1 MGDISRADK
10 NPSNSTS
17 TPSSDNEQ
25 RNNDKPSANVPE
37 ELSTITKSKARR
49 LKRRAAIQQLNM
61 GDDGPPKRGGERDIE
76 LMRHVKKSWF
86 RSNGYGPG
94 STGPFTIPRGYPVF
108 VSADPSAN
116 IPEGHH
122 LDNPPRASDETAGKT
137 KRTKGKKWKGKG
149 KEGTGMQQEMNHGIF
164 RLEQRNAL
172 IEGYSFLWDYKAPG
186 PFSDSNKRS
195 ASAPP
200 RIIGFDMLKDVS
212 EETPEKMP
220 AGMPEEATETVSEKT
235 TAKIPETIP
244 EHPAEKVPEKT
255 LEEIPKN
262 MPKESS
268 EKVTREMSEESG
280 EVCKDMPKEVPEEGP
295 ENMPEKSCDKVT
307 EETKETSEEVRKL
320 PEEVPERMPEE
331 IREHCD
337 QTIFESH
344 GIVFGHCPPVLR
356 NAVPLLESAPL
367 LEGSLLPE
375 LLSSLAVPT
384 RDNGRHAPFAQV
396 VPEQSVI
403 YPPPHFAPALPQQNY
418 AMLNYPFQN
427 HYPQNYQYSHSH
439 GHQNGY
445 YYPYYQGPYLNS
457 WHTPYHYQGMHPRM

>member
-1 MGDISRADK
+1 MGDMSRADK
-10 NPSNSTS
+10 NSSNSTG

-25 RNNDKPSANVPE
+25 KNNDKPSANVPE
-37 ELSTITKSKARR
+37 ELTTITKSKARR

-61 GDDGPPKRGGERDIE
+61 GDDEPPKRGGEPDIE

-86 RSNGYGPG
+86 RSNGYGSS
-94 STGPFTIPRGYPVF
+94 STGPFTIPRGYPGS

-122 LDNPPRASDETAGKT
+122 PDNPPRASDETGGKT
-137 KRTKGKKWKGKG
+137 KRTRKKKGKGKGKG
-149 KEGTGMQQEMNHGIF
+149 KEGTGMQQEINHGIF

-172 IEGYSFLWDYKAPG
+172 IEGYSFLRDDKSPG

-200 RIIGFDMLKDVS
+200 RIIGFDILKDGS

-220 AGMPEEATETVSEKT
+220 AGM
-235 TAKIPETIP
+235 
-244 EHPAEKVPEKT
+244 
-255 LEEIPKN
+255 
-262 MPKESS
+262 
-268 EKVTREMSEESG
+268 SEESG
-280 EVCKDMPKEVPEEGP
+280 EVWKDMPKEVPKEVP
-295 ENMPEKSCDKVT
+295 ENMPEKPCDKMAGGT
-307 EETKETSEEVRKL
+307 AKGTSDGTSKGTSEETSKGASEETSKGISEEVCKL
-320 PEEVPERMPEE
+320 PEEVSERMPEE
-331 IREHCD
+331 IREHCE
-337 QTIFESH
+337 QTTFESH
-344 GIVFGHCPPVLR
+344 GIVFGHCSPVLR
-356 NAVPLLESAPL
+356 NAVPL

-384 RDNGRHAPFAQV
+384 RDIGRHAPFAQV

-418 AMLNYPFQN
+418 
-427 HYPQNYQYSHSH
+427 QYSHLH

-445 YYPYYQGPYLNS
+445 YYPYYQGPYLSS
-457 WHTPYHYQGMHPRM
+457 WHAPYHSLSRDPS

>member
-1 MGDISRADK
+1 MRDMSRADK
-10 NPSNSTS
+10 NSSNSTG

-25 RNNDKPSANVPE
+25 KNNDKPSANVPE
-37 ELSTITKSKARR
+37 DLTTITKSKARR

-61 GDDGPPKRGGERDIE
+61 GDDEPPKRGGEPDIE

-86 RSNGYGPG
+86 RSNGYGSS
-94 STGPFTIPRGYPVF
+94 STGPFTIPRGYPGS

-122 LDNPPRASDETAGKT
+122 PDNPPRASDETGGKT
-137 KRTKGKKWKGKG
+137 KRTRKKKGKGKG
-149 KEGTGMQQEMNHGIF
+149 KEGTGMQQEINHGIF

-172 IEGYSFLWDYKAPG
+172 IEGYSFLRDDKSPG

-200 RIIGFDMLKDVS
+200 RIIGFDILKDGS
-212 EETPEKMP
+212 EETSKG
-220 AGMPEEATETVSEKT
+220 A
-235 TAKIPETIP
+235 
-244 EHPAEKVPEKT
+244 
-255 LEEIPKN
+255 
-262 MPKESS
+262 
-268 EKVTREMSEESG
+268 SEETSKG
-280 EVCKDMPKEVPEEGP
+280 I
-295 ENMPEKSCDKVT
+295 
-307 EETKETSEEVRKL
+307 SEEVCKL

-331 IREHCD
+331 IREHCE
-337 QTIFESH
+337 QTTFESH
-344 GIVFGHCPPVLR
+344 GIVFGHCSPVLR
-356 NAVPLLESAPL
+356 NAVPL

-384 RDNGRHAPFAQV
+384 RDIGRHAPFAQV

-418 AMLNYPFQN
+418 
-427 HYPQNYQYSHSH
+427 QYSHLH

-445 YYPYYQGPYLNS
+445 YYPYYQGPYLSS
-457 WHTPYHYQGMHPRM
+457 WHAPYHSLSRDPS